1 MSRWIPLVLVGACC
15 PPEPA
20 KKVTV
25 STVQQ
30 PSAKPELRELAV
42 DGEVHLKNLHQ
53 LTFGFPEGL
62 ERSRQANW
70 KHGYYSREA
79 KAEAA
84 T

>member
-42 DGEVHLKNLHQ
+42 DGEVRLKNLASSACSVSIAF
-53 LTFGFPEGL
+53 TVWTSTRRGA
-62 ERSRQANW
+62 SIW
-70 KHGYYSREA
+70 
-79 KAEAA
+79 AA
-84 T
+84 ISS